1 MLNPN
6 IIAPELDFSG
16 NKTIRETI
24 YVAIKQAILDGKLS
38 VGERIV
44 EKTFAEAFRVSR
56 TPVRE
61 ALRRL
66 ETEGHVE
73 YIPRTGVVV
82 SSITKE
88 DVIEVYKIRK
98 ALEALVLEQ
107 VIENVTSEGCLKLSM
122 QISESKEFALRGE
135 IDDLVKNYQTFNSLL
150 MDIADLPRLRIV
162 LSQITEYVLRF
173 RKISAEKVERRMKA
187 INEHELILKAIQH
200 GDLKEAVRIND
211 DHLDSALELILTEL
225 FNDDE

>member
-1 MLNPN
+1 MLNPD
-6 IIAPELDFSG
+6 IVVGELDFNG

-24 YVAIKQAILDGKLS
+24 YLAIKQAILDGKLS

-82 SSITKE
+82 SGISKA

-107 VIENVTSEGCLKLSM
+107 VIENITEEDKAKLEY
-122 QISESKEFALRGE
+122 QIRASREDARSDEVAGL
-135 IDDLVKNYQTFNSLL
+135 IANYKSFNGHL
-150 MDIADLPRLRIV
+150 MDIANLPRLRVV

-173 RKISAEKVERRMKA
+173 RKISAGNEERRMNA
-187 INEHELILKAIQH
+187 IDEHEMILNAIKA
-200 GDLKEAVRIND
+200 GALDEAIRINNE
-211 DHLDSALELILTEL
+211 HLDSALMLILTEL

>member
-1 MLNPN
+1 MLNPDV
-6 IIAPELDFSG
+6 IVGELDFSG

-24 YVAIKQAILDGKLS
+24 YLAIKQAILDGKLS

-82 SSITKE
+82 SGISKA

-107 VIENVTSEGCLKLSM
+107 VIENATSHDHIKLEE
-122 QISESKEFALRGE
+122 QIDASRKDAVCDEVDGL
-135 IDDLVKNYQTFNSLL
+135 IKNYQSFNSML
-150 MDIADLPRLRIV
+150 MDIAALPRLRVV

-173 RKISAEKVERRMKA
+173 RKISAGNVQRRMKA
-187 INEHELILKAIQH
+187 IDEHVLILQAIKD
-200 GDLKEAVRIND
+200 GDLKKAIEINNA
-211 DHLDSALELILTEL
+211 HLNSALALILTEL